1 MPRDPFLAKKPSPGR
16 RGGRKPV
23 AKQWRAQDPEPRSTG
38 NNRPFLP
45 CSGKN
50 SFTKEYAP
58 DFYGKYFKTCLSFL
72 WTDLFKSAI
81 IQCQIIKRY
90 GMIFPL
96 EELVKFKGS
105 IYEIT
110 VAASRRAYQLAMVND
125 PVVEENDDKVVSIAA
140 RQLFTNEVQY
150 RIEQGPRQ

>member
-1 MPRDPFLAKKPSPGR
+1 MPRDPFLAKKLSPGR

-58 DFYGKYFKTCLSFL
+58 DFYENTYQVYSFL